1 MTVTNFEE
9 VTKELSED
17 EFSMLPNLIQI
28 LQEHADQENAIY
40 SNDLCRKMATR
51 CKVEKFSGPRLRKMV
66 NYLRV
71 NGILPVIAT
80 SKGYYLSYN
89 KDIIELQIKSLF
101 ERASAIRKS
110 AYGLQKF
117 LDPNYKPQGI
127 LL

>member
-1 MTVTNFEE
+1 MITNFEE
-9 VTKELSED
+9 ITKELSED

-28 LQEHADQENAIY
+28 LQEHPNMSAAIF
-40 SNDLCRKMATR
+40 SEDLCRKMAVR
-51 CKVEKFSGPRLRKMV
+51 YQVEKFPGSRLRKMT

-80 SKGYYLSYN
+80 SKGYYISYD
-89 KDIIELQIKSLF
+89 KEMIESQIKSLL
-101 ERASAIRKS
+101 ERASSIRKS

-117 LDPNYKPQGI
+117 LYPNYKPQGI